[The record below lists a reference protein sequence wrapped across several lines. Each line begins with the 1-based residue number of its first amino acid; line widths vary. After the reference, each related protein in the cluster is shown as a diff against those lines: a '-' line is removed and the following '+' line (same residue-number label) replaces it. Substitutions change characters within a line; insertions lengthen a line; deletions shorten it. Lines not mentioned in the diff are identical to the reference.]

1 MAQLSTILKG
11 KAKAEDLPPERP
23 QELYILAEALD
34 VAGGRKAGGAPAMLS
49 VKTQRVK
56 SLRMKSLGKK
66 ETARALEPEGSR
78 NRGLSCPAER
88 RAANCLQL
96 KGMRLREGPE
106 RLRR

>member
-1 MAQLSTILKG
+1 MTQLSAILKG
-11 KAKAEDLPPERP
+11 RAKAEDLPPERP

-56 SLRMKSLGKK
+56 SLQMKSLGKE

-78 NRGLSCPAER
+78 NRGLTFPAER